1 MNCELF
7 VSKVIDENNVAAF
20 TQYGI
25 GPESFFTPLE
35 SSVVKFVLDYAK
47 ENGGR
52 APSYATVVTRFPD
65 FAYVPSV
72 SDSYE
77 YLARN
82 IKDYEAK
89 QRLAKVINEELP
101 SLYASSDSESVI
113 SVLQTRLESIK
124 MGTSVLR
131 CQKGISVKDS
141 ATAFLD
147 EYEKRREGKSF
158 KIWRSKF
165 PSINK
170 AIGGGYISSNVY
182 AWFGRSGRGKSV
194 VTQEDAAI
202 EAAIQGA
209 NVLVW
214 SLEMSRYEWLARAY
228 TSLSARQGLVTA
240 MIDGA
245 EYEAGF
251 ENRALLTG
259 NLSPEFEEG
268 LREFAKTLPDTLA
281 GNITLRAVDDANFS
295 VRTIKQLE
303 SDIRQTKAD
312 VVLIDPI
319 YYMDFEAN
327 TSRVAGGDVAATSK
341 ALRRIAGST
350 GAVIH
355 VITQAE
361 EDESEKV
368 DGIREL
374 KPPKRAD
381 VKKSKAILEDAALLI
396 GIDTVA
402 HEGRGMLELGKGRNG
417 GEDTQV
423 EIVFLPNYGI
433 VREFE
438 TGSVAASQFAF

>member
-1 MNCELF
+1 MTCELF
-7 VSKVIDENNVAAF
+7 VSKVIEENNVAAF
-20 TQYGI
+20 GQYGI

-35 SSVVKFVLDYAK
+35 SSVVKFTIDYAK
-47 ENGGR
+47 ENGGNP
-52 APSYATVVTRFPD
+52 PSYATIVTNFPD
-65 FAYVPSV
+65 FIYVPEV
-72 SDSYE
+72 TDSFE

-82 IKDYEAK
+82 IKEKEGK
-89 QRLAKVINEELP
+89 QRIAELINKELP
-101 SLYASSDSESVI
+101 TLYDSSDSDTVI
-113 SVLQTRLESIK
+113 STLQERLQSIK
-124 MGTSVLR
+124 MGTSVR
-131 CQKGISVKDS
+131 CQKGINIRES
-141 ATAFLD
+141 ATTFLE
-147 EYEKRREGKSF
+147 EYEKRRKGESF

-170 AIGGGYISSNVY
+170 AIGGGYTSSNVY

-214 SLEMSRYEWLARAY
+214 SLEMARYEWLARAY
-228 TSLSARQGLVTA
+228 SSLSARQGLITA

-245 EYEAGF
+245 KYDAGF

-268 LREFAKTLPDTLA
+268 LRTFATTLPDTLA
-281 GNITLRAVDDANFS
+281 GNITLRAVDDADFS
-295 VRTIKQLE
+295 VRTIRELE
-303 SDIRQTKAD
+303 ADIRRTKAD

-327 TSRVAGGDVAATSK
+327 TSRTTGGDVAATSI
-341 ALRRIAGST
+341 ALRRVAGAT

-361 EDESEKV
+361 EDASEKT

-374 KPPKRAD
+374 KPPKRAE
-381 VKKSKAILEDAALLI
+381 VMKSKAILQDAALLI
-396 GIDTVA
+396 GVDTLA
-402 HEGRGMLELGKGRNG
+402 QEGRGILELGKGRNG

-438 TGSVAASQFAF
+438 TGQAAASQFMP

>member
-1 MNCELF
+1 MTCELF

-20 TQYGI
+20 KEFGI
-25 GPESFFTPLE
+25 EPESFATPLE
-35 SSVVKFVLDYAK
+35 SSVVKFTLDYAK
-47 ENGGR
+47 ENGGS
-52 APSYATVVTRFPD
+52 APSYATIVSNFPD
-65 FAYVPSV
+65 FYYIPEV
-72 SDSYE
+72 SDSFE
-77 YLARN
+77 YLARE
-82 IKDYEAK
+82 IKEK
-89 QRLAKVINEELP
+89 EGKRRLGEFLNKEFPLLYNSADTETVIN
-101 SLYASSDSESVI
+101 A
-113 SVLQTRLESIK
+113 LQARIDSIK
-124 MGTSVLR
+124 IGTSVR
-131 CQKGISVKDS
+131 CQKGINVKES

-147 EYEKRREGKSF
+147 EYEKRRKGESF

-170 AIGGGYISSNVY
+170 AIGGGYISGNVY

-194 VTQEDAAI
+194 VTMEDGIESAA
-202 EAAIQGA
+202 QGA

-214 SLEMSRYEWLARAY
+214 AMEMSRYEWLARAY
-228 TSLSARQGLVTA
+228 SSLSARQGLVTA

-245 EYEAGF
+245 KYEAGF

-268 LREFAKTLPDTLA
+268 LRTFASTLPDTLA
-281 GNITLRAVDDANFS
+281 GNITLRAVDDADFS
-295 VRTIKQLE
+295 VRTIRELE
-303 SDIRQTKAD
+303 ADIRRTKAD
-312 VVLIDPI
+312 VVVIDPI

-327 TSRVAGGDVAATSK
+327 TSRTTGGDVAATSI
-341 ALRRIAGST
+341 ALRRVAGAT

-361 EDESEKV
+361 EDASEKT

-374 KPPKRAD
+374 KPPKRAE
-381 VKKSKAILEDAALLI
+381 VMKSKAILQDSALLI
-396 GIDTVA
+396 GVDTLA
-402 HEGRGMLELGKGRNG
+402 QDGRGLLELGKGRNG

-438 TGSVAASQFAF
+438 TGQAAAQQFSF

>member
-1 MNCELF
+1 MYCDLF
-7 VSKVIDENNVAAF
+7 VSKVIDENNVGVF
-20 TQYGI
+20 GEYGI

-35 SSVVKFVLDYAK
+35 RNVVKYTIDYAK
-47 ENGGR
+47 ENGGN
-52 APSYATVVTRFPD
+52 APSYATLVSHFPE
-65 FAYVPSV
+65 FSYIPSV
-72 SDSYE
+72 SDSFD
-77 YLARN
+77 YLARE
-82 IKDYEAK
+82 IKEKEGK
-89 QRLAKVINEELP
+89 QRLAELVNGELP
-101 SLYASSDSESVI
+101 SLYNSSDTETVI
-113 SVLQTRLESIK
+113 NTLQERLESIK

-131 CQKGISVKDS
+131 CQKGISVKES
-141 ATAFLD
+141 ATTFLE
-147 EYEKRREGKSF
+147 EYEKRRKGESF

-170 AIGGGYISSNVY
+170 AIGGGYTSGNVY

-194 VTQEDAAI
+194 VSSEDAAI
-202 EAAIQGA
+202 ESAAQGA

-214 SLEMSRYEWLARAY
+214 TLEMPRYEWLARFY
-228 TSLSARQGLVTA
+228 SSLSARQGLVTA

-259 NLSPEFEEG
+259 SLSPEFEEG
-268 LREFAKTLPDTLA
+268 LRTFASTLPDTLA
-281 GNITLRAVDDANFS
+281 GNITLRAVDDADFS
-295 VRTIKQLE
+295 VRTIRELE
-303 SDIRQTKAD
+303 ADIRRTKAD
-312 VVLIDPI
+312 VVVIDPI

-341 ALRRIAGST
+341 ALRRLAGST

-355 VITQAE
+355 VVTQAE
-361 EDESEKV
+361 EDASEKT
-368 DGIREL
+368 DGIREM

-381 VKKSKAILEDAALLI
+381 VKKSKAILEDASLLI
-396 GIDTVA
+396 GIDTLA
-402 HEGRGMLELGKGRNG
+402 QDGRGLLELGKGRSG

-438 TGSVAASQFAF
+438 TGQAAASQFEF

>member
-1 MNCELF
+1 MTCELF

-20 TQYGI
+20 KEFGI
-25 GPESFFTPLE
+25 EPESFGTPLE
-35 SSVVKFVLDYAK
+35 SSVVKFTLDYAK
-47 ENGGR
+47 ENGGN
-52 APSYATVVTRFPD
+52 APSYAAIVTNFPD
-65 FAYVPSV
+65 FYYIPEV
-72 SDSYE
+72 SDSFE
-77 YLARN
+77 FLARD
-82 IKDYEAK
+82 IKEKEGKRRIGELINKELPTLYSSVDTETVINALQ
-89 QRLAKVINEELP
+89 QRL
-101 SLYASSDSESVI
+101 
-113 SVLQTRLESIK
+113 QSIK
-124 MGTSVLR
+124 MGTSVR
-131 CQKGISVKDS
+131 CQKGINVKES
-141 ATAFLD
+141 ATTFLE
-147 EYEKRREGKSF
+147 EYEKRRKGESF

-170 AIGGGYISSNVY
+170 AIGGGYTSGNVY

-194 VTQEDAAI
+194 VSSEDAAI
-202 EAAIQGA
+202 ESAAQGA

-214 SLEMSRYEWLARAY
+214 TLEMPRYEWLARFY
-228 TSLSARQGLVTA
+228 SSLSARQGLITA

-259 NLSPEFEEG
+259 SLSPEFEEG
-268 LREFAKTLPDTLA
+268 LRTFASTLPDTLA
-281 GNITLRAVDDANFS
+281 GNITLRAVDDADFS
-295 VRTIKQLE
+295 VRTIRELE
-303 SDIRQTKAD
+303 ADIRRTKAD
-312 VVLIDPI
+312 VVVIDPI

-341 ALRRIAGST
+341 ALRRLAGST

-361 EDESEKV
+361 EDASEKT
-368 DGIREL
+368 DGIRDL

-381 VKKSKAILEDAALLI
+381 VKKSKAILEDASLLI
-396 GIDTVA
+396 GIDTLA
-402 HEGRGMLELGKGRNG
+402 QDGRGLLELGKGRSG

-438 TGSVAASQFAF
+438 TGQAAAQQFSF